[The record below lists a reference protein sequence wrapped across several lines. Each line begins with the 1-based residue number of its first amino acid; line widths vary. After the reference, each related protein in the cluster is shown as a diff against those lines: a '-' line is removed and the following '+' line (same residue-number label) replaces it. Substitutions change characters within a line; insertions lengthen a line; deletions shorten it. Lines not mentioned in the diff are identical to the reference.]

1 MNVDLSHFRNF
12 DHTIDNI
19 DAFISEISVYIVRVI
34 NGYIPPPE
42 KEMRLINAFVQ
53 EGNRCIDVGAHYG
66 YYTVPFSSKVGP
78 TGSVISFEPYPTNY
92 EVLTRIIENLKLTNV
107 TTINAALSDYES
119 TAEMEIPPI
128 GHRWRDE
135 HGLPY
140 GLARFSSD
148 ETWVGRETVEVEK
161 YDDLEIAEIP
171 IHFVKIDVEGVEY
184 DVVKGMYESL
194 RRFQP
199 IVQVEIEERHLTDS
213 ERPANAILG
222 LLGEIGYGAYTY
234 FDGLL
239 ERGVERVE
247 EISKDENNYIFI
259 TPKRAEE
266 LGL

>member
-1 MNVDLSHFRNF
+1 
-12 DHTIDNI
+12 
-19 DAFISEISVYIVRVI
+19 
-34 NGYIPPPE
+34 
-42 KEMRLINAFVQ
+42 
-53 EGNRCIDVGAHYG
+53 
-66 YYTVPFSSKVGP
+66 
-78 TGSVISFEPYPTNY
+78 
-92 EVLTRIIENLKLTNV
+92 
-107 TTINAALSDYES
+107 
-119 TAEMEIPPI
+119 
-128 GHRWRDE
+128 
-135 HGLPY
+135 
-140 GLARFSSD
+140 
-148 ETWVGRETVEVEK
+148 
-161 YDDLEIAEIP
+161 
-171 IHFVKIDVEGVEY
+171 
-184 DVVKGMYESL
+184 MYESL